1 MKFAR
6 KIGFNL
12 GEKDLPSLLKNILLK
27 RGFVVVKKKIW
38 KKWLVGVVGFLA
50 IALIVVFIGF
60 TWFMN
65 KSKPVIEGELAV
77 SVLDQDITVTRDDK
91 GVPHILAETDADLYR
106 AQGYVQAQDRLFQM
120 DLARRQASGRLS
132 EVIGEATLNT
142 DKHFRTFSLRDAAEK
157 SLAAYDEESKQ
168 VLEWFAQGVNAF
180 IKQAKENNTL
190 SYEFALLG
198 YEPEEWSV
206 VDSLTIG
213 KYMAYDL
220 GGNWNTLAF
229 RHWALQHFDEEKA
242 KELFIKYPDNASS
255 IIEANIENPVAVAG
269 QFNADLLPN
278 EFNGSNNWVVSGDKT
293 KSGFPILADD
303 PHLGLSTP
311 SIWYQMH
318 LQSPEQNVSGVIFA
332 GIPGI
337 ILGHNDDIAWGVTN
351 VGPDVQDLY
360 IEIPNPDNPTQFKY
374 DGEWEQAEV
383 RDESIKVKD
392 GKTVDFDVVVT
403 RHGPIMTDLAFKDTE
418 PSAQFSMQWTA
429 LQSTAELRAIL
440 GFNKA
445 NSWDDFE
452 MALEDFKAPAQNFVF
467 ASKDGTIAYKANGEI
482 PIRKQGE
489 GQLPVPGDS
498 SDYGWEGF
506 IPWDELPTVV
516 NPKEGFIATAN
527 NEVIGEEYPYHITDF
542 WAQPYRYE
550 RIKEVLEANDSLTVE
565 DMMNL
570 QMDQHN
576 LYAREFLPDLLTS
589 LKAKDQDE
597 KYAEVIVLL
606 EKWDMVDAKDSSAPL
621 VFHTL
626 MEQLQEVLFKDE
638 MPLDMYNLMAG
649 KYNITDQLLR
659 KAYAGEKSIWIDQQ
673 GGVDAAV
680 YEALER
686 SIALIEERFGKKP
699 SKWQW
704 GNFHQLTFDHTLGSA
719 SPILARYFNA
729 KKVPIGGSKVTVQAA
744 DDDLDG
750 NVDHGA
756 SWRFVADVGDLSSA
770 YHIVGPGQSGHV
782 KSKWYQDQG
791 EDWANGNYHETFVKK
806 DEIKGQTLLLKAQ

>member
-1 MKFAR
+1 MEKEAR
-6 KIGFNL
+6 WGSWLFSNCINS
-12 GEKDLPSLLKNILLK
+12 SLYC
-27 RGFVVVKKKIW
+27 
-38 KKWLVGVVGFLA
+38 
-50 IALIVVFIGF
+50 F

-65 KSKPVIEGELAV
+65 KSRPVIDGDLAV
-77 SVLDQDITVTRDDK
+77 SVLDQDVTVTRDDK

-106 AQGYVQAQDRLFQM
+106 AQGYIQAQDRLFQM

-132 EVIGEATLNT
+132 EVIGEATIST
-142 DKHFRTFSLRDAAEK
+142 DKHFLTFSLRDAAEK
-157 SLAAYDEESKQ
+157 SLVAYDAESKQ
-168 VLEWFAQGVNAF
+168 VLEWFAEGVNAF
-180 IKQAKENNTL
+180 ITQAKEHNTL

-229 RHWALQHFDEEKA
+229 RHWALQNFDEEKA

-255 IIEANIENPVAVAG
+255 IIESNIENPVAVAG

-318 LQSPEQNVSGVIFA
+318 LQSPAQNVSGVIFA

-360 IEIPNPDNPTQFKY
+360 IEIPNPDNPTQFRY

-383 RDESIKVKD
+383 RNESIKVKD
-392 GKTVDFDVVVT
+392 GKTIGFDVVVT

-418 PSAQFSMQWTA
+418 PPAQFSMQWTA

-445 NSWDDFE
+445 NSWGDFE
-452 MALEDFKAPAQNFVF
+452 KALEDFKAPAQNFVF
-467 ASKDGTIAYKANGEI
+467 ASKDGTIAYKANGQI

-565 DMMNL
+565 DMMQL

-576 LYAREFLPDLLTS
+576 LYAREFLPNLLSS
-589 LKAKDQDE
+589 LKAKDKDG
-597 KYAEVIVLL
+597 KYAEVITLL
-606 EKWDMVDAKDSSAPL
+606 ENWDMWMQK
-621 VFHTL
+621 
-626 MEQLQEVLFKDE
+626 
-638 MPLDMYNLMAG
+638 
-649 KYNITDQLLR
+649 
-659 KAYAGEKSIWIDQQ
+659 
-673 GGVDAAV
+673 
-680 YEALER
+680 
-686 SIALIEERFGKKP
+686 
-699 SKWQW
+699 
-704 GNFHQLTFDHTLGSA
+704 
-719 SPILARYFNA
+719 ILAHRLFF
-729 KKVPIGGSKVTVQAA
+729 I
-744 DDDLDG
+744 
-750 NVDHGA
+750 
-756 SWRFVADVGDLSSA
+756 R
-770 YHIVGPGQSGHV
+770 
-782 KSKWYQDQG
+782 
-791 EDWANGNYHETFVKK
+791 
-806 DEIKGQTLLLKAQ
+806 

>member
-1 MKFAR
+1 M
-6 KIGFNL
+6 
-12 GEKDLPSLLKNILLK
+12 
-27 RGFVVVKKKIW
+27 KKKRW
-38 KKWLVGVVGFLA
+38 KKRLVGVVGFLA

-65 KSKPVIEGELAV
+65 KSRPVIDGDLAV
-77 SVLDQDITVTRDDK
+77 SVLDQDVTVTRDDK

-106 AQGYVQAQDRLFQM
+106 AQGYIQAQDRLFQM

-132 EVIGEATLNT
+132 EVIGEATIST
-142 DKHFRTFSLRDAAEK
+142 DKHFLTFSLRDAAEK
-157 SLAAYDEESKQ
+157 SLVAYDAESKQ
-168 VLEWFAQGVNAF
+168 VLEWFAEGVNAF
-180 IKQAKENNTL
+180 ITQAKEHNTL

-229 RHWALQHFDEEKA
+229 RHWALQNFDEEKA

-255 IIEANIENPVAVAG
+255 IIESNIENPVAVAG

-318 LQSPEQNVSGVIFA
+318 LQSPAQNVSGVIFA

-360 IEIPNPDNPTQFKY
+360 IEIPNPDNPTQFRY

-383 RDESIKVKD
+383 RNESIKVKD
-392 GKTVDFDVVVT
+392 GKTIGFDVVVT

-418 PSAQFSMQWTA
+418 PPAQFSMQWTA

-445 NSWDDFE
+445 NSWGDFE
-452 MALEDFKAPAQNFVF
+452 KALEDFKAPAQNFVF
-467 ASKDGTIAYKANGEI
+467 ASKDGTIAYKANGQI

-565 DMMNL
+565 DMMQL

-576 LYAREFLPDLLTS
+576 LYAREFLPNLLSS
-589 LKAKDQDE
+589 LKAKDKDG
-597 KYAEVIVLL
+597 KYAEVITLL
-606 EKWDMVDAKDSSAPL
+606 ENWDMVDAKDSGAPL

-638 MPLDMYNLMAG
+638 MPLDMYKLMDG

-659 KAYAGEKSIWIDQQ
+659 KAYAGESSIWIEQQ

-686 SIALIEERFGKKP
+686 SIALIEDRFGSEP

-704 GNFHQLTFDHTLGSA
+704 GDFHQLTFNHTLGSA
-719 SPILARYFNA
+719 SPILAAYFNA

-744 DDDLDG
+744 DDDMDG
-750 NVDHGA
+750 YVDHGA

-782 KSKWYQDQG
+782 KSKWYQDQV

-806 DEIKGQTLLLKAQ
+806 DEIKGKTLLLKAQ

>member
-1 MKFAR
+1 M
-6 KIGFNL
+6 
-12 GEKDLPSLLKNILLK
+12 
-27 RGFVVVKKKIW
+27 KKKIW

-65 KSKPVIEGELAV
+65 KSKPVIEGDLAV
-77 SVLDQDITVTRDDK
+77 SVLNQDVTVTRDDK

-132 EVIGEATLNT
+132 EVIGEATINT

-168 VLEWFAQGVNAF
+168 VLEWFAEGVNAF

-229 RHWALQHFDEEKA
+229 RHWALQHFDEDKA

-255 IIEANIENPVAVAG
+255 IIEANIANPVAVAG
-269 QFNADLLPN
+269 QFDADLLPN

-383 RDESIKVKD
+383 RNESIKVKD
-392 GKTVDFDVVVT
+392 GKTVDFDVIVT

-452 MALEDFKAPAQNFVF
+452 KALEDFKAPAQNFIF

-482 PIRKQGE
+482 PIRRQGE

-597 KYAEVIVLL
+597 KYAEVIALL
-606 EKWDMVDAKDSSAPL
+606 EEWDMVDTKDSSAPL

-659 KAYAGEKSIWIDQQ
+659 KAYAGEKSIWIEQQ

-704 GNFHQLTFDHTLGSA
+704 GDFHQLTFDHTLGSA
-719 SPILARYFNA
+719 SPILAKYFNA

-756 SWRFVADVGDLSSA
+756 SWRFIADVSDLNSA

-782 KSKWYQDQG
+782 KSKWYQDQV
-791 EDWANGNYHETFVKK
+791 EDWAIGNYHETFVKNK
-806 DEIKGQTLLLKAQ
+806 EIKGKTLLLKAQ

>member
-1 MKFAR
+1 M
-6 KIGFNL
+6 
-12 GEKDLPSLLKNILLK
+12 
-27 RGFVVVKKKIW
+27 KKKRW
-38 KKWLVGVVGFLA
+38 KKGLVGVVGFLA

-65 KSKPVIEGELAV
+65 KSKPVIDGDLAV
-77 SVLDQDITVTRDDK
+77 SVLDQDVTVTRDDK

-106 AQGYVQAQDRLFQM
+106 AQGYIQAQDRLFQM

-132 EVIGEATLNT
+132 EVIGEATIST
-142 DKHFRTFSLRDAAEK
+142 DKHFLTFSLRDAAEK
-157 SLAAYDEESKQ
+157 SLVAYDAESKQ
-168 VLEWFAQGVNAF
+168 VLEWFAEGVNAF
-180 IKQAKENNTL
+180 ITQAKEHNTL

-229 RHWALQHFDEEKA
+229 RHWALQNFDEEKA

-255 IIEANIENPVAVAG
+255 IIESNIENPVAVAG

-318 LQSPEQNVSGVIFA
+318 LQSPAQNVSGVIFA

-360 IEIPNPDNPTQFKY
+360 IEIPNPDNPTQFRY

-383 RDESIKVKD
+383 RNESIKVKD
-392 GKTVDFDVVVT
+392 GKTIDFDVVVT

-445 NSWDDFE
+445 NSWGDFE
-452 MALEDFKAPAQNFVF
+452 KALEDFKAPAQNFVF
-467 ASKDGTIAYKANGEI
+467 ASKDGTIAYKANGQI

-565 DMMNL
+565 DMMQL

-576 LYAREFLPDLLTS
+576 LYAREFLPNLLSS
-589 LKAKDQDE
+589 LKAEDKDG
-597 KYAEVIVLL
+597 KYAEIITLL
-606 EKWDMVDAKDSSAPL
+606 ENWDMVDAKDSGAPL

-638 MPLDMYNLMAG
+638 MPLDMYKLMAG

-659 KAYAGEKSIWIDQQ
+659 KAYAGESSIWIEQQ

-680 YEALER
+680 YEALEC
-686 SIALIEERFGKKP
+686 SIALIEDRFGSKP

-704 GNFHQLTFDHTLGSA
+704 GDFHQLTFNHTLGSA
-719 SPILARYFNA
+719 SPILAAYFNA

-744 DDDLDG
+744 DDDMDG
-750 NVDHGA
+750 YVDHGA

-782 KSKWYQDQG
+782 KSKWYQDQV

-806 DEIKGQTLLLKAQ
+806 DEIKGKTLLLKAQ